1 MLVFFTKLRLR
12 EFEVR
17 YLASRNYF
25 RKIKHP
31 VIGRFIKSGLFEKKV
46 LSIKNALSMSPERAL
61 FQEYFDSILSFWI
74 NKEVHIR
81 KRYKL
86 IFLTDFPF

>member
-46 LSIKNALSMSPERAL
+46 
-61 FQEYFDSILSFWI
+61 
-74 NKEVHIR
+74 
-81 KRYKL
+81 
-86 IFLTDFPF
+86 FLTLNKM